1 MLLSDKI
8 DFGRQQTLGSVRTPW
23 TRLGT
28 AAEFVN
34 ASAFADLPLVAA
46 LPTDGVTTK
55 IIDTSGLTYL
65 MFLLYGTAAAN
76 KQVDMQVWGARP
88 LDDGVGQQENL
99 LIRRLLAQ
107 FAWTLGAKTG
117 LAASTAI
124 PNTKLWADTVTA
136 ATDHTIL
143 GADVVTPADDTLA
156 LAGLD
161 VEGSTLVQVVF
172 SHQAYIAGNTNAA
185 SYNVL
190 WAGW

>member
-1 MLLSDKI
+1 MLLDDKI

-34 ASAFADLPLVAA
+34 ASAFADLPLAAA
-46 LPTDGVTTK
+46 LPTNGVTTK
-55 IIDTSGLTYL
+55 VIDTAGLTYL

-76 KQVDMQVWGARP
+76 KQVDMQVWGCRP
-88 LDDGVGQQENL
+88 VADDVGNAENL
-99 LIRRLLAQ
+99 LLKRLLAQ

-117 LAASTAI
+117 LTGSLAI
-124 PNTKLWADTVTA
+124 PQTKLFADTVVA
-136 ATDHTIL
+136 AVDHTIL
-143 GADVVTPADDTLA
+143 GVDVVSPADDTLA

-161 VEGSTLVQVVF
+161 VEGSAIVQVVF
-172 SHQAYIAGNTNAA
+172 SHQAYIGGGSNATN
-185 SYNVL
+185 YNVL